1 MGLMQSEHTR
11 FNALV
16 SEVFEDLYRFAV
28 RLERDPVAAEDLL
41 QQAMITAFS
50 RMDQLRDEGAFRVW
64 QSRILL
70 RTHQNR
76 RRKRTEQA
84 MSPETLEHVQ
94 DNVVE
99 LPANPYRDLERA
111 RLADRLADAID
122 ELPDGQRAAILL
134 VDVEGFAMGEAAEVL
149 EVPWGTVA
157 SRIARGRRAL
167 RVSLENV
174 AREQGVIQ

>member
-1 MGLMQSEHTR
+1 MGLMDSERTR

-16 SEVFEDLYRFAV
+16 SEVFDDLYRFAV

-41 QQAMITAFS
+41 QTAMITAFS
-50 RMDQLRDEGAFRVW
+50 RIDQLRDEGAFRVW
-64 QSRILL
+64 QSRIML
-70 RTHQNR
+70 RAHQNR

-84 MSPETLEHVQ
+84 MAPETLDRVQ
-94 DNVVE
+94 DNVIA
-99 LPANPYRDLERA
+99 LPSNPHKRLERA
-111 RLADRLADAID
+111 RLADQLANAID

-149 EVPWGTVA
+149 EVPWGTIA

-167 RVSLENV
+167 RVSLEGV

>member
-1 MGLMQSEHTR
+1 METERKR

-16 SEVFEDLYRFAV
+16 TDVFDDLYRFAV

-41 QQAMITAFS
+41 QQALITAFS
-50 RMDQLRDEGAFRVW
+50 RIGQLNDEGAFRVW

-84 MSPETLEHVQ
+84 MSPETLDHVQ
-94 DNVVE
+94 SNVVE
-99 LPANPYRDLERA
+99 LPANPHRSLERA
-111 RLADRLADAID
+111 RLAETLADAID
-122 ELPDGQRAAILL
+122 ELPDGQRAVILL
-134 VDVEGFAMGEAAEVL
+134 VDVEGFAMAEAAEIL
-149 EVPWGTVA
+149 DVPWGTIA
-157 SRIARGRRAL
+157 SRVARGRRTL
-167 RVSLENV
+167 RVSLDGV